1 MRTKNQLIRDAQM
14 LLSRRFNRSFAPPDR
29 VSLNVTLRCNLTCTM
44 CTTCYDSPELS
55 LAEIKG
61 IIDQTADW
69 GVEVFNPLGG
79 EPFMRGDIETILSYA
94 VNRGFYVTVTTNG
107 TLITEGRARAIAAI
121 PSDRLHFN
129 ISLDGDEKAN
139 DEIRSAGMWKRAIQG
154 YRRIRA
160 ADEAAG
166 NSKRKIL
173 TNTILHAQNADRF
186 LDILDEQ
193 AALGFDGVQILNLFR
208 QNDETPDHGAALW
221 FNDDD
226 MDQLADV
233 AERLAQ
239 RAESQGVVGF
249 RIQNNPESLRRIPS
263 YYRDA
268 LKPLEAPCWAGWKE
282 LYINADGK
290 AIMCDGS
297 LDFLRGTFGNV
308 REQTLQQLWASP
320 ALRERRSTVRSC
332 TTPCVQ
338 DCYLRESSD
347 SLPSLFSDAGRMATR
362 RLADRVA
369 GLRPTVQ
376 EHPDET
382 LCLELSDV
390 CPCADPECTTP
401 TRRWEALI
409 GGIDHFD
416 AREWRRYRD
425 EGRID
430 FGRGFMGFEVVRSVV
445 DDLKARRI
453 QFGRLALRWRGEPL
467 LHPEIDPILRHLMTA
482 IDAGHVANRL
492 VIETDGRFLTEG
504 IAALARHPAPQLWIL
519 DGDRAPLRVLED
531 AASLLADQRHAEV
544 TIWRAHTARDG
555 LDVGALRGIKTP
567 VYAGEPPPMHDAIWI
582 RRGSHAHYLA
592 DQAATRALTD
602 AAAALGIA
610 VQLGADNRPVST
622 PRVARTPVISWDGK
636 VTMNPLDT
644 GLTAVEGDVV
654 HSTFSSAW
662 VR

>member
-94 VNRGFYVTVTTNG
+94 VSRGFYVTVTTNG

-129 ISLDGDEKAN
+129 ISLDGDEQAN
-139 DEIRSAGMWKRAIQG
+139 DEIRSAGMWKRAVQG

-173 TNTILHAQNADRF
+173 TNTILHARNADRF
-186 LDILDEQ
+186 MDILDEQ
-193 AALGFDGVQILNLFR
+193 ASLGFDGVQILNLFR
-208 QNDETPDHGAALW
+208 QNNETPAHGAALW
-221 FNDDD
+221 FGDDD
-226 MDQLADV
+226 MDQLTDV

-249 RIQNNPESLRRIPS
+249 RIQNHPESLRRIPS

-297 LDFLRGTFGNV
+297 LDFLRGSFGNV

-320 ALRERRSTVRSC
+320 ALRERRATVKTC

-347 SLPSLFSDAGRMATR
+347 SLPSLVTDAGRMATQR
-362 RLADRVA
+362 IADRVA
-369 GLRPTVQ
+369 RMRPTAQ

-382 LCLELSDV
+382 LRLELSDV
-390 CPCADPECTTP
+390 CPCDDPDCATP
-401 TRRWEALI
+401 TRRWASLI
-409 GGIDHFD
+409 RGIDHFD
-416 AREWRRYRD
+416 AGEWRRYRD

-453 QFGRLALRWRGEPL
+453 RFGRLALRWRGEPL
-467 LHPEIDPILRHLMTA
+467 LHPEVEPILRHLMAA
-482 IDAGHVANRL
+482 IAAGHVADRL
-492 VIETDGRFLTEG
+492 VIETDGRFLTNS
-504 IAALARHPAPQLWIL
+504 IAELAAHPTPQLWIL
-519 DGDRAPLRVLED
+519 DGDRAPASVLDTAAALLSSHRHED
-531 AASLLADQRHAEV
+531 VA
-544 TIWRAHTARDG
+544 IWRVHTARDG
-555 LDVGALRGIKTP
+555 FDVDALNDPSMPI
-567 VYAGEPPPMHDAIWI
+567 VAGEPPPMHDAVWI

-592 DQAATRALTD
+592 DQAATRALTE
-602 AAAALGIA
+602 AAAALGVA
-610 VQLGADNRPVST
+610 VRHGPDNRPIAN
-622 PRVARTPVISWDGK
+622 PRGIRTPVISWDGK

-644 GLTAVEGDVV
+644 GLTAVQGDVV

-662 VR
+662 AT